1 MRVFFLQNT
10 LGKRVCGVGREGVR
24 VGSSIRIN
32 KLERMNTQLK
42 NKQNNNNNKHFF
54 NARSTV

>member
-1 MRVFFLQNT
+1 MFAMRVFFLQNT

-32 KLERMNTQLK
+32 KLERTNTEFKKRKKKKGL
-42 NKQNNNNNKHFF
+42 
-54 NARSTV
+54 